1 MNDKHGTIAVNGA
14 PDPILTALLQHST
27 PQHPTLWFA
36 DEQFQSIDPAWLD
49 HPTIQ
54 VISNRYDVWQ
64 RFTQQ
69 GINAQFS
76 DFVIKDLPP
85 ATPQK
90 VYHRIAKEKPVV
102 HHVINQAASLL
113 APGGELWL
121 AGAKREGI
129 RTYCAKAAALFG
141 TPAEVHKQG
150 MAYLGRI
157 VRSTQPAGPTL
168 DDNDYPRLRPIATT
182 HGMTLLSKPGLFAW
196 DKIDRG
202 SALLAEQLPDWLRRL
217 RPKHLVD
224 LGCGYGYLALMAH
237 HHGVEPIV
245 ATDNNAAALLACQ
258 ANFAAQGVNGAVVAG
273 DCGDGLDQRFDA
285 LLCNPPFHRGFT
297 HHGDLTEQFLAA
309 IARLLS
315 ARGRALV
322 VVNRFI
328 PVLRLAEKRFRRCR
342 LYAENS
348 SFQVFE
354 LGL

>member
-1 MNDKHGTIAVNGA
+1 MNDTHRTA
-14 PDPILTALLQHST
+14 PDPILMALRQHST
-27 PQHPTLWFA
+27 PEHPALWFA
-36 DEQFQSIDPAWLD
+36 DEQLQASDLTGLNHAACQI
-49 HPTIQ
+49 
-54 VISNRYDVWQ
+54 ISNRYDFWQ
-64 RFTQQ
+64 RCAQQ

-76 DFVIKDLPP
+76 DFVTQNLAP
-85 ATPQK
+85 ATVQR

-113 APGGELWL
+113 PPGGELWL

-141 TPAEVHKQG
+141 TPAEVRKQG

-157 VRSTQPAGPTL
+157 VRSDQPAGPAL
-168 DDNDYPRLRPIATT
+168 DDHDYPRLRPIATT
-182 HGMTLLSKPGLFAW
+182 HGMTLLSKPGVFAW

-202 SALLAEQLPDWLRRL
+202 SALLAEQLPDWLQRL
-217 RPKHLVD
+217 RPQNLLD

-237 HHGVEPIV
+237 YYGVTQIV

-258 ANFAAQGVNGAVVAG
+258 ANFTAQGVNGTVVAS
-273 DCGDGLDQRFDA
+273 DCGDGLAERFDA

-328 PVLRLAEKRFRRCR
+328 PVPRLAEKHLRRCR

>member
-1 MNDKHGTIAVNGA
+1 MNTDYGAATGTNR
-14 PDPILTALLQHST
+14 PDPILTALLQHYS
-27 PQHPTLWFA
+27 PELPTLWFA
-36 DEQFQSIDPAWLD
+36 DEQLQAIDPAWLD
-49 HPTIQ
+49 HPAIQ

-64 RFTQQ
+64 RLAQQ
-69 GINAQFS
+69 GMNAQFS
-76 DFVIKDLPP
+76 DWVTEDLPP
-85 ATPQK
+85 ATRQQ
-90 VYHRIAKEKPVV
+90 VCHRIAKEKPIV

-141 TPAEVHKQG
+141 APAEVRKQG
-150 MAYLGRI
+150 GAYLGRM
-157 VRSTQPAGPTL
+157 VRSAQPAGPAL
-168 DDNDYPRLRPIATT
+168 DDSDYPRLRPIATT

-202 SALLAEQLPDWLRRL
+202 SALLVEQLPEWLRRL
-217 RPKHLVD
+217 RPKNLLD

-237 HHGVEPIV
+237 DHGVAPIV

-258 ANFAAQGVNGAVVAG
+258 ANFTAQGVNGTVVAG
-273 DCGDGLDQRFDA
+273 DCGDTLDQRFDA
-285 LLCNPPFHRGFT
+285 LLCNPPFHRGFSP
-297 HHGDLTEQFLAA
+297 HGDLTERFLAA
-309 IARLLS
+309 TARLLS

-328 PVLRLAEKRFRRCR
+328 PVLRLAAKHFRQRR

>member
-1 MNDKHGTIAVNGA
+1 MGNNR
-14 PDPILTALLQHST
+14 PDPILTALLQHSN

-36 DEQFQSIDPAWLD
+36 DEHLQAIDPAWLD
-49 HPTIQ
+49 HPAIQ
-54 VISNRYDVWQ
+54 VIINRYDVWQ
-64 RFTQQ
+64 RFVQQ
-69 GINAQFS
+69 DINAQFN
-76 DFVIKDLPP
+76 DFVTEHLPP
-85 ATPQK
+85 ASVQR

-102 HHVINQAASLL
+102 HHVINQAAHLL

-141 TPAEVHKQG
+141 TSAEVRKQG
-150 MAYLGRI
+150 NVYLGRI
-157 VRSTQPAGPTL
+157 VRSIQPAGPAL
-168 DDNDYPRLRPIATT
+168 DDRDYPRLRPIATT

-202 SALLAEQLPDWLRRL
+202 SALLVEQLPEWRHRL
-217 RPKHLVD
+217 RPKNLVD

-237 HHGVEPIV
+237 YHGVEPIV

-258 ANFAAQGVNGAVVAG
+258 ANFAAQGVNGTVVAG
-273 DCGDGLDQRFDA
+273 NCGDGLDQRFDA

-297 HHGDLTEQFLAA
+297 HHGDLTEQFLVA

-328 PVLRLAEKRFRRCR
+328 PVLRLAEKHFRQRR